1 MNEFLCPTNWH
12 RLQLISFL
20 IQNKNAE
27 KQNSMVMV
35 SQSIS
40 EEKFN
45 TAVYTTEMMTHQLY
59 CLMQRQAKQYR
70 EILNG
75 S

>member
-1 MNEFLCPTNWH
+1 MAFLMNEFLCPTNWH

-27 KQNSMVMV
+27 KQNSMVMF
-35 SQSIS
+35 SQTIS

-45 TAVYTTEMMTHQLY
+45 TAVYIYNWNDDTSAVLPD
-59 CLMQRQAKQYR
+59 AK
-70 EILNG
+70 E
-75 S
+75 SKTV